1 VLKTAVAIVTAGAA
15 LSLAAIP
22 ALSIAASAQTATPTT
37 VTAVAA
43 KKYANCTA
51 LNKVYKH
58 GVAKKKGVKD
68 KTSGTPVTT
77 YTVNLAVYNFN
88 YRALDRD
95 KDGIACEKR

>member
-1 VLKTAVAIVTAGAA
+1 MLKTAVAVTAVGAA
-15 LSLAAIP
+15 LALGTIP
-22 ALSIAASAQTATPTT
+22 ALSLAASAQTAAPTS
-37 VTAVAA
+37 VTAVAP

-68 KTSGTPVTT
+68 KTSGVPVTT
-77 YTVNLAVYNFN
+77 YTVNLAVYNLN
-88 YRALDRD
+88 YRSLDRD

>member
-1 VLKTAVAIVTAGAA
+1 MIKTAVTIVAAGAA
-15 LSLAAIP
+15 LSLTTLP
-22 ALSIAASAQTATPTT
+22 ALSMAAAAQTATPTRA
-37 VTAVAA
+37 TAVAP

-58 GVAKKKGVKD
+58 GVAKSKSVKD
-68 KTSGTPVTT
+68 RTSGTPVTT
-77 YTVNLAVYNFN
+77 FTVNLAVYNLN